1 MSDLKQLA
9 RDIFAGALA
18 DCSIEH
24 SFDRLL
30 QTEGHRLFLDGNDIV
45 DLDRLKRVR
54 ILSIGK
60 AAAPMLQALL
70 SRLPLPPSCDLEGVL
85 IAPGERP

>member
-1 MSDLKQLA
+1 MA
-9 RDIFAGALA
+9 
-18 DCSIEH
+18 H
-24 SFDRLL
+24 
-30 QTEGHRLFLDGNDIV
+30 DIV

-70 SRLPLPPSCDLEGVL
+70 SRLPATAVL
-85 IAPGERP
+85 